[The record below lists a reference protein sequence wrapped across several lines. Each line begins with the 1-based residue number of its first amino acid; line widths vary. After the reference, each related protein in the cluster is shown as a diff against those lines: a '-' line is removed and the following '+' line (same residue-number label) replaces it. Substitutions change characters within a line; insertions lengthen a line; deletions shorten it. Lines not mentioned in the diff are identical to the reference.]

1 MKQLECKNV
10 YINYDA
16 NNAVKNVSFSID
28 EGDYLCI
35 VGENGS
41 GKSTLIKAILGLEKI
56 KSGEISFLNGLKK
69 NEIGY
74 LPQQT
79 IVQKNFPASVYEV
92 VLSGTLNNRGIKPFY
107 SKKEKELANQNIE
120 KLGIKDI
127 KNKSYKE
134 LSGGQQQRVLLARAL
149 CSTKKIIVLD
159 EPITGLDINIT
170 KEMYST
176 IRKINEEGTTIIMV
190 SHDINFAIN
199 NANKILHLQTECK
212 FFGTVNDYI
221 NSNIYKNFIGGN
233 ENV

>member
-107 SKKEKELANQNIE
+107 SKQEKELANQNIE

-170 KEMYST
+170 KELYST